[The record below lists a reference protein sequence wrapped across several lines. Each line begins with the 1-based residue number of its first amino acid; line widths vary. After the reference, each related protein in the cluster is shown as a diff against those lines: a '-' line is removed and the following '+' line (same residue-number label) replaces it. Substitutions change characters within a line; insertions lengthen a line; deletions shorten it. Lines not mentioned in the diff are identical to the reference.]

1 MKEPTAQDYIII
13 VFCSL
18 CLAVI
23 GLFFLANFGRMFK
36 GRIKNE
42 WLRQNVV
49 VWLIIFFL
57 ASSLSPLSGGFFYTI
72 NKLGWPKFIGMQAF
86 GCLLYTLITYNICRW
101 LANHKKLKKLS
112 FAAHKLLI
120 LAGIVISS
128 LFIQAGLIYIVY
140 YHDKNLDT
148 FLKYNTISSVYTTA
162 AIGLVYAVVSYLNL
176 QQKRK
181 FDEKELELSRL
192 RELKAKAE
200 LDALH
205 SKVNPHFLY
214 NALNSIADLSITDGK
229 KARRMTVAL
238 ADLFRYSINYSQNNY
253 STVRDEVSMTDVYL
267 QIEKIRFED
276 KLNYHVRVDED
287 TNHFLVPRFIL
298 QPLIENAVKHGLKVT
313 GQMSEIFLE
322 TKIEQDKLVINIADN
337 GPLFPGELNPGYGVK
352 SVYDK
357 LDLLFPGT
365 YEIHF
370 INHPR
375 KQVSIHIHKLMKNEP
390 GV

>member
-128 LFIQAGLIYIVY
+128 LFIQVGLIYIVY

>member
-1 MKEPTAQDYIII
+1 MKEPTAGEYIII
-13 VFCSL
+13 VICCL
-18 CLAVI
+18 CFAVI
-23 GLFFLANFGRMFK
+23 GLFFLANYGKLFR

-42 WLRQNVV
+42 LLRQNIV

-57 ASSLSPLSGGFFYTI
+57 SNSLAPISGGFYYTV
-72 NKLGWPKFIGMQAF
+72 NKLGWPGFVGMQAF
-86 GCLLYTLITYNICRW
+86 GCLLYTLLVFNTARLIAINKTF
-101 LANHKKLKKLS
+101 KQLS
-112 FAAHKLLI
+112 FVQHKLLI
-120 LAGIVISS
+120 LLA
-128 LFIQAGLIYIVY
+128 LIITSMVTNFALVY
-140 YHDKNLDT
+140 MVYGSDKNFLL
-148 FLKYNTISSVYTTA
+148 FLKYSVVSNIYLTA
-162 AIGLVYAVVSYLNL
+162 AIGLVYSVVNYLDL

-181 FDEKELELSRL
+181 FDEKEIELIRL
-192 RELKAKAE
+192 RELKSKAE

-229 KARRMTVAL
+229 KARQMTVAL

-276 KLNYHVRVDED
+276 KLNYHVMVDESTD
-287 TNHFLVPRFIL
+287 HYLVPRFIL
-298 QPLIENAVKHGLKVT
+298 QPLVENAVKHGLKVT
-313 GQMSEIFLE
+313 GKMSEIFLE
-322 TKIEQDKLVINIADN
+322 TKIVEDKLIINIADN
-337 GPLFPGELNPGYGVK
+337 GPLFPAELNPGYGVK

-370 INHPR
+370 SNHPR

>member
-1 MKEPTAQDYIII
+1 MKEPTPLEYIII
-13 VFCSL
+13 VFCCL

-23 GLFFLANFGRMFK
+23 GLFFLANYGRMFR

-42 WLRQNVV
+42 VLRQNVV

-57 ASSLSPLSGGFFYTI
+57 SNSLAPISGGFYYAVQ
-72 NKLGWPKFIGMQAF
+72 KLTWLGFIGIQAF
-86 GCLLYTLITYNICRW
+86 GCLLYTLIPFNVCRVI
-101 LANHKKLKKLS
+101 AIDKKLKKLS
-112 FAAHKLLI
+112 FVRHKLIILVALI
-120 LAGIVISS
+120 VTS
-128 LFIQAGLIYIVY
+128 LLVDIALVYIVY
-140 YHDKNLDT
+140 GTDKNFLV
-148 FLKYNTISSVYTTA
+148 FLKYSVVSNFYIAA
-162 AIGLVYAVVSYLNL
+162 AIGLVYAVVNYLDL

-181 FDEKELELSRL
+181 FDEKEIELIRL
-192 RELKAKAE
+192 RELKSKAE

-229 KARRMTVAL
+229 KARKMTVAL

-267 QIEKIRFED
+267 QIERIRFED
-276 KLNYHVRVDED
+276 KLNYHVMVDES
-287 TNHFLVPRFIL
+287 TEHYLLPRFIL
-298 QPLIENAVKHGLKVT
+298 QPLVENAVKHGLKVT

-322 TKIEQDKLVINIADN
+322 TKIVEDKLIINIADN
-337 GPLFPGELNPGYGVK
+337 GPLFPDELNPGYGVK

-357 LDLLFPGT
+357 LDLLFPGA

-370 INHPR
+370 TNHPR

>member
-1 MKEPTAQDYIII
+1 MKEPTAGEYIII
-13 VFCSL
+13 VL
-18 CLAVI
+18 CCLCFAVI
-23 GLFFLANFGRMFK
+23 GLFYLANYGRMFR

-42 WLRQNVV
+42 VLRQNVV
-49 VWLIIFFL
+49 VWFIIFFL
-57 ASSLSPLSGGFFYTI
+57 SNSLAPISGGFYYTVD
-72 NKLGWPKFIGMQAF
+72 KLGWPGFVGMQAF
-86 GCLLYTLITYNICRW
+86 GCLLYTLFVFNTARLVAIN
-101 LANHKKLKKLS
+101 KKFKQLS
-112 FAAHKLLI
+112 FVQHKLLI
-120 LAGIVISS
+120 LVA
-128 LFIQAGLIYIVY
+128 LIITSMVTNILLVY
-140 YHDKNLDT
+140 MVYGSDKNFLL
-148 FLKYNTISSVYTTA
+148 FLKYSVVSNIYLTA
-162 AIGLVYAVVSYLNL
+162 AIGLVYSVVNYLDL

-181 FDEKELELSRL
+181 FDEKEIELIRL
-192 RELKAKAE
+192 RELKSKAE

-229 KARRMTVAL
+229 KARKMTVAL

-276 KLNYHVRVDED
+276 KLNYHVKVDES
-287 TNHFLVPRFIL
+287 TSHYLVPRFIL
-298 QPLIENAVKHGLKVT
+298 QPLVENAVKHGLKVT

-322 TKIEQDKLVINIADN
+322 TSIVEDKLVINIADN
-337 GPLFPGELNPGYGVK
+337 GPLFPDELNPGYGVK

-357 LDLLFPGT
+357 LDLLFPGA

-370 INHPR
+370 TNHPR